1 MPRLVSYKVQYAAD
15 GLTPR
20 AAGAAGQQVDQ
31 FLEAIAKF
39 VPVEILTV
47 YMLIRGLSPSSE
59 GLPGSLE
66 LGVYAILIVLT
77 AVYLNMFGGTVPN
90 KRAQVVIGT
99 ISFVIWTYGIGG
111 SFFWPA
117 LELLVRA
124 KIVYPSLAGILVLL
138 WSLVTGL
145 INPGATP
152 PHTPSHASGRAHV
165 PDDSAH
171 HGAARD

>member
-15 GLTPR
+15 GVTPR
-20 AAGAAGQQVDQ
+20 AAGAGGQQLDQ
-31 FLEAIAKF
+31 FLEAIVKF

-59 GLPGSLE
+59 GLPASLE
-66 LGVYAILIVLT
+66 LVLYALLLTLT
-77 AVYLNMFGGTVPN
+77 AVYLNRFGGAVPN

-99 ISFVIWTYGIGG
+99 ISFVVWTYGIEG

-117 LELLVRA
+117 LERLVGA
-124 KIVYPSLAGILVLL
+124 KIVFHSLAGVLVLI

-145 INPGATP
+145 INPGATS
-152 PHTPSHASGRAHV
+152 PHSP
-165 PDDSAH
+165 
-171 HGAARD
+171 